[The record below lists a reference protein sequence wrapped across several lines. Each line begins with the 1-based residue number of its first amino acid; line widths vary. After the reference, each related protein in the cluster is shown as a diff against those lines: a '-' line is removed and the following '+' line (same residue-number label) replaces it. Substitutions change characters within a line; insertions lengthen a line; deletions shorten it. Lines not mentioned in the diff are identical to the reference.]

1 MASSGE
7 GSYRTPD
14 ATPTCSPDPE
24 DMKSA
29 LPQGDENIQLP
40 PAPVPADAPQ
50 DNIEAAKPTKRGRRS
65 NPKVKTGC
73 LNCKQR
79 RIKCDEMRPA
89 CSQCVRSKKECV
101 GYPAPSRIARST
113 AADVRIAPK
122 PLAPPSAGMPRL
134 QPAPS
139 GGMAGMAGASTTA
152 SLLLTGHTILLP
164 PRRANRRKRQA
175 NNPEIA
181 GGAMPMPLLYEPS
194 HSLALMHTESLY
206 FDLFRVQTASELSG
220 YFNMNF
226 WTQRL
231 LQECHF
237 EPSIRHAVV
246 ALGALYKTLEQ
257 SCEPDSA
264 TLPGAMSR
272 MESVMCHWQ
281 VAVRKYSEACN
292 AMLLLRGDKISTNKT
307 RLMASVLLACFDSF
321 IGDHRQAIVQIQTGL
336 RLLARIQHDRAQNL
350 HPSERVE
357 EDLLVIFTRFAIQA
371 KSYDMAFH
379 FPNPYV
385 IQLGPQS
392 LNDPSSPLSDLGSPQ
407 PSSPIPHEFASLR
420 EARLASDQLCEM
432 LLRFIEHLQ
441 AARREPSY
449 TLPPSW
455 LQLGSTFQAQIDS
468 WTRAFEPIFQSRL
481 QPGKDLLEKS
491 AISALKMFHMN
502 THIVFLTI
510 FCKTEVQFDNFLPH
524 FKEIVSLGWEVV
536 GDDEKRAA
544 PDRCPDPQRCQQH
557 HDHHG
562 PSHTHNIKPSFS
574 ADLGIVTPL
583 FVVATKCRDPIV
595 RRESIR
601 LLRSSARREGMW
613 DSELA
618 ANIGQW
624 IMELEEADALPHTR
638 HYPHD
643 DAKTQVIAHAGDPT
657 TPAIP
662 EEKRVMVQS
671 VDFDL
676 RARFADLTVGS
687 RDARQGTHDQ
697 RHRTT
702 RITW

>member
-1 MASSGE
+1 MFAPGQQFKSPVMASGE
-7 GSYRTPD
+7 GSYRTPA
-14 ATPTCSPDPE
+14 ATPTSSPDPE
-24 DMKSA
+24 DMEPA
-29 LPQGDENIQLP
+29 LPSGGTSQP
-40 PAPVPADAPQ
+40 PVSASASPSTS
-50 DNIEAAKPTKRGRRS
+50 IEAAKPAKRGRRS

-79 RIKCDEMRPA
+79 RIKCDEKRPS
-89 CSQCVRSKKECV
+89 CSQCVRSKKECT
-101 GYPAPSRIARST
+101 GYPAPSRT
-113 AADVRIAPK
+113 AKSATDIRIAPK
-122 PLAPPSAGMPRL
+122 PLAPSSAALPRL
-134 QPAPS
+134 QPTPGS
-139 GGMAGMAGASTTA
+139 MAGTSTTA

-164 PRRANRRKRQA
+164 PRRVNRRKRQA
-175 NNPEIA
+175 NPVTSSGTMLI
-181 GGAMPMPLLYEPS
+181 PFVYEPS
-194 HSLALMHTESLY
+194 HDLALMHTESLY

-220 YFNMNF
+220 YFNMDF
-226 WTQRL
+226 WTRRL

-237 EPSIRHAVV
+237 EPSVRHAVV

-257 SCEPDSA
+257 SCEPDSPP
-264 TLPGAMSR
+264 LPGAMSR
-272 MESVMCHWQ
+272 WESVMCHWQ

-292 AMLLLRGDKISTNKT
+292 AMLLLSGDKISTNKT

-336 RLLARIQHDRAQNL
+336 RLLAQIQYDSARAP
-350 HPSERVE
+350 HSSERVE

-379 FPNPYV
+379 FPHPYV

-392 LNDPSSPLSDLGSPQ
+392 LNDPSSPLSDSGSPQ
-407 PSSPIPHEFASLR
+407 PSRIIPHEFSSLR

-441 AARREPSY
+441 AAKKEASY
-449 TLPPSW
+449 TLPSSW
-455 LQLGSTFQAQIDS
+455 LRLGAAFQMQIDS

-481 QPGKDLLEKS
+481 QPGINLLEKS
-491 AISALKMFHMN
+491 AIAALKMFHIN
-502 THIVFLTI
+502 TNIVFLTI
-510 FCKTEVQFDNFLPH
+510 FCKTEIQFDDFIPR
-524 FKEIVSLGWEVV
+524 FKDIVSLGWEVV

-544 PDRCPDPQRCQQH
+544 PERCPDPQRCQHQH
-557 HDHHG
+557 DS
-562 PSHTHNIKPSFS
+562 PRRAFSTLNIKPSFS

-583 FVVATKCRDPIV
+583 FLVATKCREPTV
-595 RRESIR
+595 RREAIR
-601 LLRSSARREGMW
+601 LLKSSARREGMW

-624 IMELEEADALPHTR
+624 IMEIEESDGPFSDQAMLPSTR
-638 HYPHD
+638 
-643 DAKTQVIAHAGDPT
+643 
-657 TPAIP
+657 IP
-662 EEKRVMVQS
+662 EERRVMVQS

-687 RDARQGTHDQ
+687 RDARQGMQDQ

>member
-1 MASSGE
+1 MFAPGQEYKSSAMASPGE

-14 ATPTCSPDPE
+14 ATPSCSPDPE
-24 DMKSA
+24 DMNPA
-29 LPQGDENIQLP
+29 LPQGGIKNEPP
-40 PAPVPADAPQ
+40 PAPALASVPIPDAPRG
-50 DNIEAAKPTKRGRRS
+50 NIETAKPAKRGRRS

-79 RIKCDEMRPA
+79 RIKCDEKRPS
-89 CSQCVRSKKECV
+89 CSQCIRSKKECA
-101 GYPAPSRIARST
+101 GYPAPSRTARS
-113 AADVRIAPK
+113 AALDVRIAPK
-122 PLAPPSAGMPRL
+122 PLAPPPPPPPPPAGMPHL
-134 QPAPS
+134 QPAPTS
-139 GGMAGMAGASTTA
+139 SGASTTA
-152 SLLLTGHTILLP
+152 SLLLAGHTVQLP

-175 NNPEIA
+175 NEA
-181 GGAMPMPLLYEPS
+181 TAPMPILYEPS

-257 SCEPDSA
+257 SCEPDLGP
-264 TLPGAMSR
+264 LPGVMSR

-292 AMLLLRGDKISTNKT
+292 AMLLLSGDKISTNKT

-336 RLLARIQHDRAQNL
+336 RLLARIQHDRAKNL

-379 FPNPYV
+379 FPHPYV

-392 LNDPSSPLSDLGSPQ
+392 LNDPSSPLSDSGSPQ
-407 PSSPIPHEFASLR
+407 PSSPIPRKFASLR

-432 LLRFIEHLQ
+432 LLRFVEHLQ
-441 AARREPSY
+441 AARREPTY

-481 QPGKDLLEKS
+481 QPGMNLLEKS

-502 THIVFLTI
+502 TQIVFLTI
-510 FCKTEVQFDNFLPH
+510 FCKTEVQFDSFLPH

-544 PDRCPDPQRCQQH
+544 PDCCPDPQRCRQH
-557 HDHHG
+557 
-562 PSHTHNIKPSFS
+562 HTHNIKPSFS

-601 LLRSSARREGMW
+601 LLRSSSRREGMW

-624 IMELEEADALPHTR
+624 IMELEEADAFP
-638 HYPHD
+638 D
-643 DAKTQVIAHAGDPT
+643 DVKTQGAAHAGT
-657 TPAIP
+657 IP

-687 RDARQGTHDQ
+687 RDARLGVRDQ

>member
-1 MASSGE
+1 MQ
-7 GSYRTPD
+7 
-14 ATPTCSPDPE
+14 
-24 DMKSA
+24 SA
-29 LPQGDENIQLP
+29 RPQGGVNNQLP
-40 PAPVPADAPQ
+40 PVPVPAPAPES
-50 DNIEAAKPTKRGRRS
+50 NVEAAKPAKRGRRS

-79 RIKCDEMRPA
+79 RIKCDEKRPS
-89 CSQCVRSKKECV
+89 CSQCIRSKKECV
-101 GYPAPSRIARST
+101 GYPPPSRIDRSA

-122 PLAPPSAGMPRL
+122 PLAPLSAGMPRL

-152 SLLLTGHTILLP
+152 SLLLTGHTIMLP
-164 PRRANRRKRQA
+164 PRRANRRKRQT
-175 NNPEIA
+175 NPVAAA
-181 GGAMPMPLLYEPS
+181 GALPLVYEPS

-264 TLPGAMSR
+264 PLPGAMSR
-272 MESVMCHWQ
+272 YESVMCHWQ

-292 AMLLLRGDKISTNKT
+292 AMLLLSGDKISTNKT

-336 RLLARIQHDRAQNL
+336 RLLARIQHDRAQNPHL
-350 HPSERVE
+350 SERVE

-379 FPNPYV
+379 FPHPYV

-392 LNDPSSPLSDLGSPQ
+392 LNDPSSPLSDSGSPQ
-407 PSSPIPHEFASLR
+407 PSSPIPHEFSSLR

-441 AARREPSY
+441 AATREPSY

-481 QPGKDLLEKS
+481 QPGIDLLEKS

-502 THIVFLTI
+502 TQIVFLTI

-557 HDHHG
+557 HNHSRA
-562 PSHTHNIKPSFS
+562 SHTHNIKPSFS

-601 LLRSSARREGMW
+601 LLRSSSRREGMW

-624 IMELEEADALPHTR
+624 IMELEEADTLTDTHNHPH
-638 HYPHD
+638 
-643 DAKTQVIAHAGDPT
+643 DAKTQVAHAGKPT
-657 TPAIP
+657 MPTIP

-687 RDARQGTHDQ
+687 RDARQGMQDQ

-702 RITW
+702 RISW